1 MHRVAEEATQWP
13 TLGFTVLLAFFLVW
27 WLLSLVVS
35 GLDGS
40 EIDADGDGASDDLF
54 GRIGHFIGIG
64 SLPFSLGLT
73 VLAFVAWATSL
84 LLSLLPFAAKAE
96 GQRGSR
102 GVPVGV
108 GIGLGAGIG
117 VVALIVGV
125 LCTRR
130 VAMAFAPVFDFH
142 GGPHREDAKGAKVK
156 IRTQH
161 VNETFGEAEV
171 LTGPRI
177 HSIVRVRAKAGM
189 YQRGDIAMIVDYQAD
204 ADTFALVPLDESLH

>member
-35 GLDGS
+35 GLDGT

-73 VLAFVAWATSL
+73 VLAFVAWSTSL
-84 LLSLLPFAAKAE
+84 LLSLLPFAAKA
-96 GQRGSR
+96 
-102 GVPVGV
+102 GV
-108 GIGLGAGIG
+108 GIGFSIGIG

-171 LTGPRI
+171 LSGPRI
-177 HSIVRVRAKAGM
+177 HSIVRVRAKAGL

>member
-35 GLDGS
+35 GLDGT
-40 EIDADGDGASDDLF
+40 EIDTDGDGANDDLF

-64 SLPFSLGLT
+64 SLPFSLGFT
-73 VLAFVAWATSL
+73 VLAFVAWSTSL
-84 LLSLLPFAAKAE
+84 LLSLLPFAAKAD
-96 GQRGSR
+96 GRRGSR

-108 GIGLGAGIG
+108 GIGFGIGIG
-117 VVALIVGV
+117 VVSLIVGV

-171 LTGPRI
+171 LSGPRI
-177 HSIVRVRAKAGM
+177 HSIVRVRAKAGL
-189 YQRGDIAMIVDYQAD
+189 YQRGDIAMIVDYQAE